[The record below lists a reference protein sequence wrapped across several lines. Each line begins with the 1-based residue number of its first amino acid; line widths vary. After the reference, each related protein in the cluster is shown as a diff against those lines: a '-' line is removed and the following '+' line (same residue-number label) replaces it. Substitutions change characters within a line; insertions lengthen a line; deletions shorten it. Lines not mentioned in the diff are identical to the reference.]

1 MISNSGHDER
11 GKYRGGKAGDQTGTE
26 WQIQPWYSRP
36 WTIVFWHPNP
46 EVNRWIS
53 TLAREAAG
61 NDRIGYDQN
70 QRTSFWKQLEVSGY
84 RPANIKTDCEADCSA
99 GVAAIVKAAGYLL
112 GSEKLKDISP
122 SMYTGNQIAVLQKAG
137 FEAHR
142 ESRYLTSD
150 RYLPDGAILLCEG
163 HHTAINVTR
172 GDLCDVPE
180 KSSTGSSGGSTTA
193 IQSGE
198 KASGRTLNRTPKWTG
213 RVTASSLNVRT
224 WAGTENPKLKSWPR
238 LGFGNLVDVCDT
250 VKAANGADWYY
261 IRINGKV
268 YGFASARYIRR
279 V

>member
-11 GKYRGGKAGDQTGTE
+11 GKYSGGTAGDQNGTE

-36 WTIVFWHPNP
+36 WTIVFWHSNP

-53 TLAREAAG
+53 MLAREAAG

-84 RPANIKTDCEADCSA
+84 WPANIKTDCEADCSA

-112 GSEKLKDISP
+112 GNEKLKDVSP